1 MKIKKGD
8 KVIVISGKD
17 KGKTGE
23 VAHAYPK
30 LNRVLILGVNV
41 AKRHQRARKQ
51 GQKGQLIEK
60 PMPIH
65 VSNVMIVDPKKGK
78 GTRVGIRRVD
88 GHRERIAKK
97 SGAVLS

>member
-78 GTRVGIRRVD
+78 DFGPRTWDRGIL
-88 GHRERIAKK
+88 HYFLNCAF
-97 SGAVLS
+97 